1 MTDTKTRLLD
11 AAETLFA
18 ERGIAET
25 SLRDIT
31 THAEANLAAVNYHFG
46 GKDGLLEALFAR
58 RLGPV
63 NAERLALL
71 DALEAAAGGAP
82 LEIEQI
88 LYANLAP
95 PFRRIDELGD
105 SGQAFMRVVARINA
119 DPSSS
124 IHQTFLR
131 HFDEIRRRFLAA
143 LERALPE
150 LSSTEVERRFHFGIA
165 AMMHTF
171 CWGKHVE
178 CLCTHPAEP
187 SERVLSSLI
196 EYAAGGLRAPR
207 GTVDINAL
215 LAIEAE
221 LTGVVA

>member
-31 THAEANLAAVNYHFG
+31 TLAEANLAAVNYHFG
-46 GKDGLLEALFAR
+46 GKDALLEALFER

-63 NAERLALL
+63 NEERLALL
-71 DALEAAAGGAP
+71 DALEAAAGDTP
-82 LEIEQI
+82 LELEQI

-95 PFRRIDELGD
+95 PFRRIDDLGD

-119 DPSSS
+119 DPSST

-143 LERALPE
+143 LGQALPE
-150 LSSTEVERRFHFGIA
+150 LTSTEVERRFHYGIA

-171 CWGKHVE
+171 CWGQHIE
-178 CLCTHPAEP
+178 CLCTDPTEP
-187 SERVLSSLI
+187 RERMLTSLI

-207 GTVDINAL
+207 GGVDIDAL
-215 LAIEAE
+215 KAMETD
-221 LTGVVA
+221 LTEVVT